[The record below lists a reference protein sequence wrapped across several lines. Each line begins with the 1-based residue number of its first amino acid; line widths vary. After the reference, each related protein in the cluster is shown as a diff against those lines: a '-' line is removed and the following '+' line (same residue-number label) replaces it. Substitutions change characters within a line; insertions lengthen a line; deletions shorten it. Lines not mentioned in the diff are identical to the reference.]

1 MNFVEQNFA
10 IEVIPIIF
18 AELNYTTLD
27 RASTGV
33 IKAPV

>member
-10 IEVIPIIF
+10 IEVIPVIF
-18 AELNYTTLD
+18 TELHYTTLD
-27 RASTGV
+27 IASTEV

>member
-10 IEVIPIIF
+10 IEVIPIIIQ
-18 AELNYTTLD
+18 LNYTTLD